1 MSNLQQF
8 SRNTVL
14 VVMSVASMGLSAHIF
29 PISYGTL
36 TLTPGLVRLRIRIS
50 VHNLHPAL
58 EAFTGG
64 HLEMKDAGYEVG
76 LLEAYFKGRLE
87 LVSPKGKVMPFKIVN
102 QEIGIEEI
110 VFTLEASLQA
120 SKGWRLRNAV
130 LFEQSRRQ
138 KNYITLEAEGQRLGC
153 TFDMQHPLLPL
164 SAP

>member
-1 MSNLQQF
+1 MQRFLRSTFL
-8 SRNTVL
+8 TGAIMAPVA
-14 VVMSVASMGLSAHIF
+14 VMAHVF

-36 TLTPGLVRLRIRIS
+36 VLTRGNAQLRLRIS

-58 EAFTGG
+58 EAFTGS
-64 HLEMKDAGYEVG
+64 HLEMKDEGYDPA

-87 LVSPKGKVMPFKIVN
+87 LVSTQGKVRRFKILN

-110 VFTLEASLQA
+110 VFTLDSPLKE

-130 LFEQSRRQ
+130 LFEQSREQ
-138 KNYITLEAEGQRLGC
+138 KNYLTVEQDGKRSGL
-153 TFDMQHPLLPL
+153 TFDAQHPLLPL

>member
-1 MSNLQQF
+1 MQQF
-8 SRNTVL
+8 WRSAFL
-14 VVMSVASMGLSAHIF
+14 VAAIMAPVAALAHIF

-36 TLTPGLVRLRIRIS
+36 ALTKGNAQLRLRIS

-64 HLEMKDAGYEVG
+64 HLEMKDEGYDLV
-76 LLEAYFKGRLE
+76 LLDDYFKGRLE
-87 LVSPKGKVMPFKIVN
+87 LVSTRGKVVRFKILD

-110 VFTLEASLQA
+110 VFTLGSPLKE

-130 LFEQSRRQ
+130 LFEQSQDQ
-138 KNYITLEAEGQRLGC
+138 KNYLTVEQDGKRTGL
-153 TFDMQHPLLPL
+153 TFDAQHPLLPL